1 VIRGSSRHLV
11 TWQQILTITAL
22 LIINNILSHMFIT
35 PVVIHFTSLNLA
47 LLCS

>member
-22 LIINNILSHMFIT
+22 LIFNNILSHLFII
-35 PVVIHFTSLNLA
+35 PMVIHFTSLNLA
-47 LLCS
+47 PLCS

>member
-11 TWQQILTITAL
+11 TWQQILTITDL
-22 LIINNILSHMFIT
+22 LIVNNIHSHLFIT
-35 PVVIHFTSLNLA
+35 PLLIHFTSLNLA